1 MTQVMP
7 DAVLTQAPDSPEVG
21 RTGAPIAVATRD
33 SRAAEY
39 VSLFDDI
46 DRGSEPQW
54 LGAQRRASIERFAT
68 LGFPT
73 TKNEDWHFTS
83 IAPLVEQ
90 TFVPLA
96 SASSALSARDIEPF
110 RFEGE
115 WQTLV
120 FLNGS
125 FIARLSD
132 VEMNATLYAGPLR
145 KALSDDRY
153 ARVIEQHF
161 GGLAETHAHAF
172 TALNSAFAGDGAF
185 VHVAASTVAPRSV
198 HLIFMS
204 DDSAEGALI
213 SPRNVIA
220 MEHHAE
226 ATVVESYVSLG
237 NASYLTNAVT
247 EVYVGDGAR
256 LRHYKIQRE
265 SLRAYHVGSW
275 YANQGRDCT
284 YEAFSFA
291 VGADLSRTNTATLF
305 DGEGSHVSLDGLYL
319 VNGEQTV
326 DHQTSVI
333 HAKESCTSHELYK
346 GVMDGESHAVF
357 NGKVY
362 VRPEAQKTDG
372 KQSNNN
378 LLLSEGAR
386 VDTKP
391 QLEIYA
397 DDVKC
402 THGATVG
409 PVDST
414 ALFYLKSRGIGPE
427 IALRLLTYAFAAEV
441 LEELT
446 IPAVRDELEKL
457 AFERFAVGV

>member
-1 MTQVMP
+1 MT

-21 RTGAPIAVATRD
+21 RAGAPVPGATRD
-33 SRAAEY
+33 SRAAGY
-39 VSLFDDI
+39 VAAFEEIARDA
-46 DRGSEPQW
+46 EPAW
-54 LGAQRRASIERFAT
+54 LGAQRRASIESFAT

-73 TKNEDWHFTS
+73 TRNEDWHFTS
-83 IAPLVEQ
+83 VAPLLER
-90 TFVPLA
+90 TYAPPLSNRA
-96 SASSALSARDIEPF
+96 PALSARDIAPF
-110 RFEGE
+110 LFEGE

-120 FLNGS
+120 FLNGN
-125 FIARLSD
+125 FVAQLSQI
-132 VEMNATLYAGPLR
+132 ENGAKLYSGPLL
-145 KALSDDRY
+145 ASLSDDRR
-153 ARVIEQHF
+153 AREVERHL
-161 GGLAETHAHAF
+161 GGVADTRTHAF
-172 TALNSAFAGDGAF
+172 TALNAAFSGEGAF
-185 VHVAASTVAPRSV
+185 VHVAAESVAPRSI
-198 HLIFMS
+198 HLIFVS
-204 DDSAEGALI
+204 DDAADGALV
-213 SPRNVIA
+213 SPRNLIV

-237 NASYLTNAVT
+237 SANYLTNSMT
-247 EVYVGDGAR
+247 EVYVADGAR

-265 SLRAYHVGSW
+265 SIRAHHVGSW
-275 YANQGRDCT
+275 YATQGKDCA

-291 VGADLSRTNTATLF
+291 IGADLSRTNIATLL

-319 VNGEQTV
+319 VNGDQTV

-346 GVMDGESHAVF
+346 GVLDGDSHAVF

-378 LLLSEGAR
+378 LILSEGAR

-402 THGATVG
+402 THGATIG

>member
-1 MTQVMP
+1 MTQVMT
-7 DAVLTQAPDSPEVG
+7 DAVLTQEAGSQELAQPATPTSL
-21 RTGAPIAVATRD
+21 ATRET
-33 SRAAEY
+33 RAAEY
-39 VSLFDDI
+39 VRQFDKIERAD
-46 DRGSEPQW
+46 EPLW
-54 LGAQRRASIERFAT
+54 LGAQRRAAIESFSQ

-83 IAPLVEQ
+83 VTPLLERMY
-90 TFVPLA
+90 VPLA
-96 SASSALSARDIEPF
+96 DASTGLNATDIARF
-110 RFEGE
+110 QFEGD

-120 FLNGS
+120 FLNGH
-125 FIARLSD
+125 FIAQLSQVD
-132 VEMNATLYAGPLR
+132 SGERIYAGPMSD
-145 KALSDDRY
+145 ALSHD
-153 ARVIEQHF
+153 ARARIIERHA
-161 GGLAETHAHAF
+161 GGLAETHTKAF

-185 VHVAASTVAPRSV
+185 VHVSTDTAAPRNV
-198 HLIFMS
+198 HLLFVS
-204 DDSAEGALI
+204 DDAADGALV
-213 SPRNVIA
+213 SPRNLIVL
-220 MEHHAE
+220 EHHAE
-226 ATVVESYVSLG
+226 ATVMESYVSIG
-237 NASYLTNAVT
+237 DAGYFTNAVT

-265 SLRAYHVGSW
+265 SLSAYHVGSW
-275 YANQGRDCT
+275 YANQGRSCA

-291 VGADLSRTNTATLF
+291 IGADLSRTNIATLL

-319 VNGEQTV
+319 VNGDQTV
-326 DHQTSVI
+326 DHQTTVV

-346 GVMDGESHAVF
+346 GVLDGDSHGVF

-362 VRPEAQKTDG
+362 VHPEAQKTDG

-378 LLLSEGAR
+378 LILSEGAR

-402 THGATVG
+402 THGATIG

-414 ALFYLKSRGIGPE
+414 ALFYLKSRGIGPS
-427 IALRLLTYAFAAEV
+427 IAIRLLTYAFAAEV

-446 IPAVRDELEKL
+446 IPAVRDELERL
-457 AFERFAVGV
+457 AFERFAVGA

>member
-1 MTQVMP
+1 MT
-7 DAVLTQAPDSPEVG
+7 DALLTQAPESKEVVQAG
-21 RTGAPIAVATRD
+21 SAPPAMREA
-33 SRAAEY
+33 RAAEY
-39 VSLFDDI
+39 VVQFDELERAHEHI
-46 DRGSEPQW
+46 W
-54 LGAQRRASIERFAT
+54 LGAQRRAAIESFAQ

-73 TKNEDWHFTS
+73 TKDEDWHFTS
-83 IAPLVEQ
+83 IAPLLERAY
-90 TFVPLA
+90 VPLA
-96 SASSALSARDIEPF
+96 NATTALSARDIAQF
-110 RFEGE
+110 QFAGE

-120 FLNGS
+120 FLNGQ
-125 FIARLSD
+125 FVARLSQ
-132 VEMNATLYAGPLR
+132 VESGDTIYAGPMSE
-145 KALSDDRY
+145 ALMDD
-153 ARVIEQHF
+153 ARARTIEQHR
-161 GGLAETHAHAF
+161 GGLADTRTKAF

-185 VHVAASTVAPRSV
+185 IHIAANTVAPRNV
-198 HLIFMS
+198 HLLFVS
-204 DDSAEGALI
+204 DDAAEGALV

-220 MEHHAE
+220 LEHHAE
-226 ATVVESYVSLG
+226 ATVMESYVSLG
-237 NASYLTNAVT
+237 NANYLTNSVT

-265 SLRAYHVGSW
+265 SVRAYHVGSW
-275 YANQGRDCT
+275 YANQGRSCA

-291 VGADLSRTNTATLF
+291 IGADLSRTNIATLL

-319 VNGEQTV
+319 VNGDQTV

-346 GVMDGESHAVF
+346 GVLDGDSHAVF

-362 VRPEAQKTDG
+362 VHPEAQKTDG

-378 LLLSEGAR
+378 LLLSEGAK

-402 THGATVG
+402 THGATIG

-414 ALFYLKSRGIGPE
+414 ALFYLKSRGIGPS

-446 IPAVRDELEKL
+446 IPAVRDELERL
-457 AFERFAVGV
+457 AFERFAVGA

>member
-1 MTQVMP
+1 MT
-7 DAVLTQAPDSPEVG
+7 DAVLTHASD
-21 RTGAPIAVATRD
+21 VATAEDAQLTAPHATRED
-33 SRAAEY
+33 RVDEY
-39 VSLFDDI
+39 VSSFEDL
-46 DRGSEPQW
+46 DRGDEPLW
-54 LGAQRRASIERFAT
+54 IGAQRRGAIDSFAQ

-73 TKNEDWHFTS
+73 SKNEDWHFTS
-83 IAPLVEQ
+83 VSPLLERAYAPADPDSAALTADDIAP
-90 TFVPLA
+90 F
-96 SASSALSARDIEPF
+96 I
-110 RFEGE
+110 FEDG

-120 FLNGS
+120 FLNGHYVPRLS
-125 FIARLSD
+125 QPASGESVFVGPVSIALESDDTARLLERH
-132 VEMNATLYAGPLR
+132 V
-145 KALSDDRY
+145 
-153 ARVIEQHF
+153 
-161 GGLAETHAHAF
+161 GGLAESHTHAF
-172 TALNSAFAGDGAF
+172 TALNAAFAGDGAL
-185 VHVAASTVAPRSV
+185 VHVPPNTTTPQHI
-198 HLIFMS
+198 HLLFVS
-204 DDSAEGALI
+204 DDAAEGALV
-213 SPRNVIA
+213 SPRNLIVLG
-220 MEHHAE
+220 HHAE
-226 ATVVESYVSLG
+226 ATVMESYVSIG
-237 NASYLTNAVT
+237 NANYFTNAVT
-247 EVYVGDGAR
+247 EVYVADCAR

-265 SLRAYHVGSW
+265 STQAFHVGSW
-275 YANQGRDCT
+275 YVTQGRTCA

-291 VGADLSRTNTATLF
+291 IGAELSRTNIATLL

-319 VNGEQTV
+319 VNGDQTV

-372 KQSNNN
+372 KQSNAN
-378 LLLSEGAR
+378 LLLSDRAR

-414 ALFYLKSRGIGPE
+414 ALFYLKSRGIGTE
-427 IALRLLTYAFAAEV
+427 IALRLLTYAFAADV

-446 IPAVRDELEKL
+446 IPAVRDKLERL
-457 AFERFAVGV
+457 AFERFAVGA

>member
-1 MTQVMP
+1 MT
-7 DAVLTQAPDSPEVG
+7 DAVLTQAPDAPEVG
-21 RTGAPIAVATRD
+21 RTGTSLTASPNSAYDAQVAAY
-33 SRAAEY
+33 AATFGEMA
-39 VSLFDDI
+39 LTN
-46 DRGSEPQW
+46 EPHW
-54 LGAQRRASIERFAT
+54 LGAQRRVAIENLAQ
-68 LGFPT
+68 LGFPSS
-73 TKNEDWHFTS
+73 KNEDWHYTS
-83 IAPLVEQ
+83 VAPLLKRTYTPIPASRSVLSPEDIAPF
-90 TFVPLA
+90 T
-96 SASSALSARDIEPF
+96 
-110 RFEGE
+110 FEGE

-120 FLNGS
+120 FLNGHFVGQLS
-125 FIARLSD
+125 EIEAGSKLSVGPVSAALADDALAR
-132 VEMNATLYAGPLR
+132 
-145 KALSDDRY
+145 K
-153 ARVIEQHF
+153 IESHF
-161 GGLAETHAHAF
+161 GGLVETDNHAF
-172 TALNSAFAGDGAF
+172 SALNSAFSGDGVF
-185 VHVAASTVAPRSV
+185 VHVAANTVAPRHV
-198 HLIFMS
+198 HLLFVS

-213 SPRNVIA
+213 SPRNLIV
-220 MEHHAE
+220 MEHHSE
-226 ATVVESYVSLG
+226 ATVMESYVSVG
-237 NASYLTNAVT
+237 RAQYFTNAVT

-265 SLRAYHVGSW
+265 SERAYHVGSW
-275 YANQGRDCT
+275 YANQGSSCA

-291 VGADLSRTNTATLF
+291 IGADLSRTNIATLL

-319 VNGEQTV
+319 VNGTQTV
-326 DHQTSVI
+326 DHQTTVI

-346 GVMDGESHAVF
+346 GVLDGSSHAVF

-362 VRPEAQKTDG
+362 VHPEAQKTDG

-378 LLLSEGAR
+378 LLLSEGAH

-402 THGATVG
+402 THGATIG

-446 IPAVRDELEKL
+446 IPEVRDELERL
-457 AFERFAVGV
+457 AFERFAVGMP